1 MILLPTLNMD
11 LSQLSF
17 NNEDYL
23 VSDMSAELNN
33 QAPTFTDFLI
43 LARPYTSDLCF
54 NGIYPLFY
62 DQMNIIQDNA

>member
-1 MILLPTLNMD
+1 MD

-43 LARPYTSDLCF
+43 LARPYTSDLRF
-54 NGIYPLFY
+54 NGIYPLVY
-62 DQMNIIQDNA
+62 DQMNIIQHNT